1 MPRANRRQAYSV
13 SLIMNIVR
21 MEQVRARARWRPA
34 PIDYRRTFAFIACA
48 AAIFA
53 VFFGVGHATRGTPA
67 ASSPDTYSP
76 RALTSASVHAGIPY
90 GVVASAPLPASSAFR
105 TPPPPPPPP
114 THHASAA
121 HHAAAAAPVT
131 AAPVVSAPV
140 AAAPAPTPA
149 PAAPVAPAPVH
160 HSPAPAPSQ
169 PSSESGGGGGSFDSS
184 E

>member
-1 MPRANRRQAYSV
+1 MPRANRDQAYSV
-13 SLIMNIVR
+13 SLIMNMMR
-21 MEQVRARARWRPA
+21 MEQVRARARLGPA
-34 PIDYRRTFAFIACA
+34 QPIHRRRTLAFLACA
-48 AAIFA
+48 VAMFAIFF
-53 VFFGVGHATRGTPA
+53 VLGRATTSGTHVSSSA
-67 ASSPDTYSP
+67 ASYSP
-76 RALTSASVHAGIPY
+76 RALTSASVHAGIPD

-114 THHASAA
+114 HRASPA

-140 AAAPAPTPA
+140 ASPPAATPA

-169 PSSESGGGGGSFDSS
+169 PSGGGGGGSFDTS